1 MKKYKRKHLFRKS
14 IPSNDLRALLTEKNY
29 EATAKYKDLIEI
41 RLIKKENIVEVITS
55 SKLPIKNFVG
65 ACSVNSTD
73 IIKMYAHARK
83 LMVYE
88 HWRYMHGNQI
98 QSRR

>member
-1 MKKYKRKHLFRKS
+1 MKKYKRKHLLRKS
-14 IPSNDLRALLTEKNY
+14 IPIDDLRSLLTEKNY
-29 EATAKYKDLIEI
+29 EAIAKYKDLIEI
-41 RLIKKENIVEVITS
+41 RLIKKEKIVEVITS
-55 SKLPIKNFVG
+55 SKLPIKSFAG
-65 ACSVNSTD
+65 ACPVNSID

-83 LMVYE
+83 LMVHE